1 MQKNRKVYLTFDD
14 GPNKVYTPQ
23 VLDILKQEKIK
34 ATFFVLGEEALKYP
48 KLVKRIVAEGHTI
61 GNHGYDHSYTKT
73 VLGFPGE
80 FSKTGKILEKIIGFK
95 PKLYRVPFGYLN
107 PLLWFY
113 LKLRGKKHI
122 RWNLVPR
129 DWEITD
135 KNQIIKSVIKKTKNN
150 TIVLLHDGVK
160 GTEIANRDHTIS
172 ALLPIIKTL
181 KSKNFTFLP
190 LKANQVI

>member
-1 MQKNRKVYLTFDD
+1 MQKNKKVYLTFDD
-14 GPNKVYTPQ
+14 GPHKVYTSQ

-48 KLVKRIVAEGHTI
+48 NLVKRIAREGHTI
-61 GNHGYDHSYTKT
+61 GNHGYDHSYIKT
-73 VLGFPGE
+73 VLGLPGE
-80 FSKTGKILEKIIGFK
+80 FSKTGKILENILGFQ

-107 PLLWFY
+107 PVLWLY
-113 LKLRGKKHI
+113 LSLKGMKHV

-135 KNQIIKSVIKKTKNN
+135 KNQIIESVIGKTKNN
-150 TIVLLHDGVK
+150 TIVLLHDGAK
-160 GTEIANRDHTIS
+160 GTEIIDREHTIS

-181 KSKNFTFLP
+181 KSKNYTFLP
-190 LKANQVI
+190 LKAN